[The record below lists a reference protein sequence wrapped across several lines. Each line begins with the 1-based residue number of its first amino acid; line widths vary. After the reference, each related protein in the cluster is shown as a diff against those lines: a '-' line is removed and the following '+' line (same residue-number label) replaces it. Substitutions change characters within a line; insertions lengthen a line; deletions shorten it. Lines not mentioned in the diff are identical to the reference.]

1 MKKTVWL
8 IVTVLVIA
16 LVAVALAAC
25 GGTTTTTTAAAEST
39 TTTAGE
45 ETTTTTAEPG
55 PKVTLKYAF
64 FAPENTFPAVG
75 MKWWA
80 EEMSKRTNGQVEVQM
95 FFGGTLLTPQNMF
108 DGVLQGT
115 ADIGLSCPTYEPG
128 RFPLLALNDL
138 PGLYESAAQ
147 ASGTI
152 WDVTMEMMPAELD
165 QFHVVTIFGM
175 EPAYIMT
182 TDKIDTLAGLGGK
195 EIRIPGGPQYLA
207 ALGAAPVG
215 MPQSEVGQAL
225 QTGVINGVLSSRETL
240 FDFKYA
246 EKLKFGIDYPTGLVT
261 FLAVMSKAK
270 YDALPDNVK
279 QVMDEISREYAVWT
293 GAYLDEQVQK
303 SLEYAT
309 NDEGFE
315 WITLSADEAKKFED
329 ILVPFNEAYVA
340 EAATADP
347 KATDFFAKLQEM
359 AGANK

>member
-1 MKKTVWL
+1 L
-8 IVTVLVIA
+8 IVSVLVIA

-25 GGTTTTTTAAAEST
+25 GGTTTTTAAPET
-39 TTTAGE
+39 TTTAANGD

-95 FFGGTLLTPQNMF
+95 FFGGTLLTPQNMY

-128 RFPLLALNDL
+128 RFPVLAVNDL
-138 PGLYESAAQ
+138 PGLYESAEQ
-147 ASGTI
+147 ASATV
-152 WDVTMEMMPAELD
+152 WDVTMEMMPQELA

-182 TDKIDTLAGLGGK
+182 IDKVDTLDGLKGK
-195 EIRIPGGPQYLA
+195 EIRIPGGPKYLE

-225 QTGVINGVLSSRETL
+225 QTGVIKGVLSSRETL

-246 EKLKFGIDYPTGLVT
+246 ETLKFGVDYPTGLVT
-261 FLAVMSKAK
+261 FLAVMAK
-270 YDALPDNVK
+270 DKYEALPDNVK
-279 QVMDEISREYAVWT
+279 QVMDDISREYAVWT

-303 SLEYAT
+303 SLEYA
-309 NDEGFE
+309 EGENFE
-315 WITLSADEAKKFED
+315 WVTLSADEAQNWAD
-329 ILVPFNEAYVA
+329 ILVPFNDAYVA
-340 EAATADP
+340 EAAKADP
-347 KATDFFAKLQEM
+347 GATDFYAKLVEM
-359 AGANK
+359 AAQNK